1 MGAGAGGLRTS
12 IVPIWIRVGAAALG
26 AGGADR
32 PCRGGADG
40 PAAGGAAARIGSAVG
55 SSDRKG
61 SKALSCSGAARAA
74 IGGIGGESGSG
85 AFTVVA
91 KVDGVSGCGAIA
103 AALRPGTS
111 VERTGGCEKILGS
124 ACGRAAAAP
133 FAAADFRR
141 IVRSGAPASGRAAPA
156 RTGSAL
162 AGRDACVSVSGCAAR
177 AIAAVGACRG
187 GEVRGARRRDP
198 PSDGET
204 GTQAPRHRRAAAAS
218 RRARPAAWRTGRC
231 PPARPVGRCVAG
243 RTGGSC
249 QAARGSKRRLHAA

>member
-12 IVPIWIRVGAAALG
+12 IVPIWIRVGADALG
-26 AGGADR
+26 ADGADR
-32 PCRGGADG
+32 PGAGGADG
-40 PAAGGAAARIGSAVG
+40 PAVGGAVAWIGGTVG

-85 AFTVVA
+85 AFTAAA
-91 KVDGVSGCGAIA
+91 KVDAVSGCGAIA

-111 VERTGGCEKILGS
+111 VERIGACKKIFGS
-124 ACGRAAAAP
+124 ACGRGAAAP

-141 IVRSGAPASGRAAPA
+141 IVRSGAPASGRTAPA

-162 AGRDACVSVSGCAAR
+162 AGRGACVSGCAAR

-187 GEVRGARRRDP
+187 GEVGGATAR
-198 PSDGET
+198 S
-204 GTQAPRHRRAAAAS
+204 AA
-218 RRARPAAWRTGRC
+218 G
-231 PPARPVGRCVAG
+231 
-243 RTGGSC
+243 
-249 QAARGSKRRLHAA
+249 